1 MNVFLPIENYVPH
14 RGVMLLLDRLLHADG
29 EGAVAEVTVPRDGL
43 FVQDAGMPAWVG
55 LEYMAQ
61 TVAAWA
67 GWQALQAQQSVKLGF
82 LLGTRKYQADCSHF
96 APGAVLHVRVQS
108 ELVGDNGLGMF
119 ACEIVQTG
127 AGGQDS
133 VLAQARISVY
143 EPEDGSAYI
152 HALEK
157 QGVSEQHE

>member
-1 MNVFLPIENYVPH
+1 MNMFLPIENYVPH
-14 RGVMLLLDRLLHADG
+14 RGVMLLLDRLLHADVQ
-29 EGAVAEVTVPRDGL
+29 GAVAQVTVPRDGL

-55 LEYMAQ
+55 VEYMAQ

-67 GWQALQAQQSVKLGF
+67 GWQALQAQRSVKLGF
-82 LLGTRKYQADCSHF
+82 LLGTRKYQAECSHF
-96 APGAVLHVRVQS
+96 ALGAELQVRVHS

-119 ACEIVQTG
+119 ACEIVQ
-127 AGGQDS
+127 ANADDQER

>member
-1 MNVFLPIENYVPH
+1 MDMTVFLPIENYVPH
-14 RGVMLLLDRLLHADG
+14 RGVMLLLDRLLQADS
-29 EGAVAEVTVPRDGL
+29 ESAQAQVTVPRDGL
-43 FVQDAGMPAWVG
+43 FLQDAGMPAWVG

-67 GWQALQAQQSVKLGF
+67 GWQAVQAQQPVKLGF
-82 LLGTRKYQADCSHF
+82 LLGTRKYQAHCSRF
-96 APGAVLHVRVQS
+96 APGAVLRVAVRS

-119 ACEIVQTG
+119 ACEIVQDG
-127 AGGQDS
+127 PDGQHC

-157 QGVSEQHE
+157 TGSE